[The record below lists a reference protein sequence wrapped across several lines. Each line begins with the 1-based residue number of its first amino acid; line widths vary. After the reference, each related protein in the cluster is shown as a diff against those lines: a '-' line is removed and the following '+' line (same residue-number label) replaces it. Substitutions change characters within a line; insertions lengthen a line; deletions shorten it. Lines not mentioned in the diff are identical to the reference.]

1 MMSAERSDTAQPEL
15 QSLLDATVDAVI
27 LIDARGTIE
36 TFNRAG
42 ERLFGYTAAEVIGRN
57 VNILMTSVDRDAHDG
72 YMARYMRTSVPHIIG
87 IGREVDARRKDGSVF
102 PVFLSV
108 GRVQGSDPPRFI
120 GLLHDITL
128 RREAMAAIRRER
140 DRANMY
146 LEIAQVIL
154 VALSSDHR
162 VQLIN
167 RKGCDT
173 LGRRELDLLGRNWME
188 VAVAPEH
195 RDTVAA
201 QFALLAD
208 PQSADEHYFEHEVR
222 DAEGRRRL
230 VAWRAIAMRGAEGRL
245 TGFFASGEDITGRRA
260 MEQSMERARVL
271 LDEAQDLA
279 RLGNFE
285 VFHPTDG
292 DGFWSPQMPR
302 ILGLPPAAHPTL
314 DTYLEAVHPDD
325 RASHHEVWQAALGG
339 PGTRGA
345 QFRVRTPT
353 GETRHLQATY
363 VTTAGPRGDRRIA
376 AVVMDVTAARRAAEE
391 AQVAQQRMTQVSRLA
406 TMGEMAAG
414 IAHELNQP
422 LAAIA
427 NYANAALRLTALAD
441 LSQADPDG
449 DVRLA
454 LDQISQQALRA
465 GEIIRRLRALV
476 QNRETRLEPSAI
488 NALVGEVIG
497 FIRGDARLNEVTLV
511 QDLGAGLPT
520 AMLDRIQIQQILLNL
535 LRNAIESVVEAR
547 SAGREVRVTTSIDP
561 QGRLTV
567 EVSDN
572 GGGVPEDIVARMFDP
587 FCTTKETGTGLGLAI
602 SRTIA
607 EAHHGRLNYAPA
619 PGGGARFIL
628 QLPCLAGSHA

>member
-1 MMSAERSDTAQPEL
+1 MSAEPTGTAQPEL

-42 ERLFGYTAAEVIGRN
+42 ERLFGYGADEVIGRN
-57 VNILMTSVDRDAHDG
+57 VSVLMTAVDRDAHDG

-154 VALSSDHR
+154 VALSPDHR

-173 LGRRELDLLGRNWME
+173 LGRRELDLLGRDWLE
-188 VAVAPEH
+188 AAVAPEH
-195 RDTVAA
+195 HAEVIREFAA
-201 QFALLAD
+201 LAAATG
-208 PQSADEHYFEHEVR
+208 ADERYFEHEVH

-230 VAWRAIAMRGAEGRL
+230 IAWRAIAMRGAERRL
-245 TGFFASGEDITGRRA
+245 TGFFASGEDITARRA
-260 MEQSMERARVL
+260 IEQSMARAKVL
-271 LDEAQDLA
+271 LDEAQELA
-279 RLGNFE
+279 SLGNFE
-285 VFHPTDG
+285 VFHPADG
-292 DGFWSPQMPR
+292 GGFWSPQMAR
-302 ILGLPPAAHPTL
+302 ILGVPAPAASLP
-314 DTYLEAVHPDD
+314 TYLDAVHPED
-325 RASHHEVWQAALGG
+325 RAAHAEAWADAVRG
-339 PGTRGA
+339 PGTRGV
-345 QFRVRTPT
+345 QFRIRTPA
-353 GETRHLQATY
+353 GDTRHLQATY
-363 VTTAGPRGDRRIA
+363 VTGPGPRDDLRIA
-376 AVVMDVTAARRAAEE
+376 GVVMDVTAARRAAEE
-391 AQVAQQRMTQVSRLA
+391 AQASQQRMTQVSRLA

-427 NYANAALRLTALAD
+427 NYANAALRLTATAD
-441 LSQADPDG
+441 LSTVDPDG
-449 DVRLA
+449 DVRGA

-476 QNRETRLEPSAI
+476 QNRETRREPSTI
-488 NALVGEVIG
+488 NALVGEVVG
-497 FIRGDARLNEVTLV
+497 FIRGDARLNEVEVALELAP
-511 QDLGAGLPT
+511 DLPT
-520 AMLDRIQIQQILLNL
+520 IMLDRIQIQQILLNL
-535 LRNAIESVVEAR
+535 LRNAIESTVDSR
-547 SAGREVRVTTSIDP
+547 TAGRQVRIAT
-561 QGRLTV
+561 RLDRDGDLVV

-572 GGGVPEDIVARMFDP
+572 GAGVPPELVTRIFDP

-607 EAHHGRLNYAPA
+607 EAHQGRLTCSAVPD
-619 PGGGARFIL
+619 GGARFTL
-628 QLPCLAGSHA
+628 QLPYPDGSTR

>member
-1 MMSAERSDTAQPEL
+1 MSADLTGTAQPEL

-42 ERLFGYTAAEVIGRN
+42 ERLFGYSADEVIGRN
-57 VNILMTSVDRDAHDG
+57 VSVLMTSVDRDAHDG

-154 VALSSDHR
+154 VALSPDHR

-173 LGRRELDLLGRNWME
+173 LGRRELDLLGRDWLE
-188 VAVAPEH
+188 AAVAPEH
-195 RDTVAA
+195 HAEVARE
-201 QFALLAD
+201 FAALGAATLAD
-208 PQSADEHYFEHEVR
+208 ERYFEHEVH

-245 TGFFASGEDITGRRA
+245 TGFFASGEDITTRRA
-260 MEQSMERARVL
+260 IEQSMARAKVL
-271 LDEAQDLA
+271 LDEAQELA
-279 RLGNFE
+279 SLGNFE
-285 VFHPTDG
+285 VFHPADG
-292 DGFWSPQMPR
+292 GGFWSPQMAR
-302 ILGLPPAAHPTL
+302 ILGLPTSAASLPIYL
-314 DTYLEAVHPDD
+314 DAVHPED
-325 RASHHEVWQAALGG
+325 RPVHAEAWADAVRG
-339 PGTRGA
+339 PGTRGV
-345 QFRVRTPT
+345 QFRIRTPA
-353 GETRHLQATY
+353 GDTRYLQATY
-363 VTTAGPRGDRRIA
+363 VTGPGPRGDLRIA
-376 AVVMDVTAARRAAEE
+376 GVVMDVTAARRAAEE
-391 AQVAQQRMTQVSRLA
+391 AQASQLRMTQVSRLA

-427 NYANAALRLTALAD
+427 NYANAALRLTATAD
-441 LSQADPDG
+441 LSAVDPDG
-449 DVRLA
+449 DVRGA

-476 QNRETRLEPSAI
+476 QNRETRREPSTI
-488 NALVGEVIG
+488 NALVGEVVG
-497 FIRGDARLNEVTLV
+497 FIRGDARLNEVEVALELAP
-511 QDLGAGLPT
+511 DLPT
-520 AMLDRIQIQQILLNL
+520 MMLDRIQIQQILLNL
-535 LRNAIESVVEAR
+535 LRNAIESTVDSR
-547 SAGREVRVTTSIDP
+547 SAGRQVRIATHLDQDGELV
-561 QGRLTV
+561 V

-572 GGGVPEDIVARMFDP
+572 GAGVPPELVTRIFDP

-607 EAHHGRLNYAPA
+607 EAHQGRLTCAAVPD
-619 PGGGARFIL
+619 GGARFIL
-628 QLPCLAGSHA
+628 QLPDLDGRTG